1 VFVETLDEL
10 APMLKDL
17 VHDGDLVLT
26 MGAGDIGA
34 LAGRLPDLLSSQP
47 RLTVQS

>member
-1 VFVETLDEL
+1 
-10 APMLKDL
+10 
-17 VHDGDLVLT
+17 

-34 LAGRLPDLLSSQP
+34 LAGKLPDLLSSQP